1 MFRLL
6 LSIHYFFH
14 SNFCKFLTSV
24 CFECLAVKKMAPVTA
39 VKANVLKNYYGYNS
53 CSMEKQGIKEIKR

>member
-1 MFRLL
+1 
-6 LSIHYFFH
+6 
-14 SNFCKFLTSV
+14 
-24 CFECLAVKKMAPVTA
+24 MAPVTA